1 MSQSRSEP
9 CDAAAL
15 TAQPSPDRSNDGL
28 PGLAS
33 VCCSRSPPCWGL
45 APPWHRPPPGS
56 RPAAITLGDSLF
68 HSKGNC
74 YACHG
79 ANAQGAVGPNL
90 TDAEWI
96 HSDGSYDAIVKQITT
111 GVTAEESKSKIPMPP
126 KGGSQITDDEV
137 EGGGGIRLLAEP
149 QEAVLTRRLRPLHA
163 AFEGRTQV
171 RPFRYLPAMTTSQR

>member
-1 MSQSRSEP
+1 MDYRTRLGLLL
-9 CDAAAL
+9 AFLAAL
-15 TAQPSPDRSNDGL
+15 GGRAAVAQ
-28 PGLAS
+28 
-33 VCCSRSPPCWGL
+33 
-45 APPWHRPPPGS
+45 APAAVT
-56 RPAAITLGDSLF
+56 PAAITLGDSLF

-137 EGGGGIRLLAEP
+137 K
-149 QEAVLTRRLRPLHA
+149 AVA
-163 AFEGRTQV
+163 AYV
-171 RPFRYLPAMTTSQR
+171 YSLSHKKPA

>member
-1 MSQSRSEP
+1 MDYRTRLGLLLAF
-9 CDAAAL
+9 AAVLGA
-15 TAQPSPDRSNDGL
+15 
-28 PGLAS
+28 
-33 VCCSRSPPCWGL
+33 
-45 APPWHRPPPGS
+45 
-56 RPAAITLGDSLF
+56 RPAAAQAPAAVTPAAIALGDSLF

-137 EGGGGIRLLAEP
+137 K
-149 QEAVLTRRLRPLHA
+149 AVA
-163 AFEGRTQV
+163 AYV
-171 RPFRYLPAMTTSQR
+171 YSLSHKKPS